1 MLWSP
6 RKRLLV
12 VEVLFAILEQNAL
25 AADLATPKESSNM
38 KTKHEVGSQLYICKN
53 SISPKA
59 HLDYIYKFI
68 CGNIDK
74 KYIHY

>member
-38 KTKHEVGSQLYICKN
+38 KTKHEVGSQLYI
-53 SISPKA
+53 
-59 HLDYIYKFI
+59 F
-68 CGNIDK
+68 
-74 KYIHY
+74 